1 MIELNTQNQ
10 LKKNVWNNLRTDVD
24 VNVSVYVSNKVYI
37 CALNS
42 VRDDIKAIVYKD
54 LRNHT
59 KLTYFSDFR
68 EISF

>member
-10 LKKNVWNNLRTDVD
+10 LKNNVWDNLRTDVD

-37 CALNS
+37 CALNN
-42 VRDDIKAIVYKD
+42 VTNNIKAIVYKD

-59 KLTYFSDFR
+59 KLTYFSEFR
-68 EISF
+68 EI